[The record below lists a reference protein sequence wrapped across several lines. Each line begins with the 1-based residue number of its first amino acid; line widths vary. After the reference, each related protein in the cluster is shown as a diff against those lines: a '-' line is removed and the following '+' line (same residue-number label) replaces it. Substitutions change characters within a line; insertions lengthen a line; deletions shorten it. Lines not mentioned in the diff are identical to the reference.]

1 MLHLNFN
8 IIYAKELKIKHGA
21 TLLQEVNLQQ
31 DYSKFFTELTDFPF
45 PFPFH
50 FHSADSNLQFIADM

>member
-8 IIYAKELKIKHGA
+8 ILYAKELKIKHGA
-21 TLLQEVNLQQ
+21 TLLQEANLQQ
-31 DYSKFFTELTDFPF
+31 DYLIFLTELTDFPF

-50 FHSADSNLQFIADM
+50 FHFADSSLQFTADM